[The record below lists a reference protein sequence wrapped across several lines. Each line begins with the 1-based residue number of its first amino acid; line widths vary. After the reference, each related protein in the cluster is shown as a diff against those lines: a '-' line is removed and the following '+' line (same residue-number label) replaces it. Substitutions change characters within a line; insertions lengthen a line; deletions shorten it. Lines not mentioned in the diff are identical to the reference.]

1 MKIRL
6 KEGVLFPFH
15 ELPHAPARVQ
25 IGFFALILGAAW
37 LASGQLLRA
46 WARNRGTSGSLRA
59 FAADRDWRWIGAI
72 LMVGGLC
79 VARPW
84 GMESGPFVWV
94 RHTALLLVVL
104 LVGEFLSIRQKTDRW
119 LGFCLLAS
127 LLVYCGLAFR
137 LVVRFSVPDLAGA
150 GFLSKPWL
158 GHGLFAVLIGVGVL
172 ALAAGYWRLLRRLRE
187 VAPLQA
193 LALVLLLPMFA
204 EGTMLTGAVDRYSRE
219 ASHLAALDAMFGEE
233 PSPAG
238 IHELLPSCEGE
249 AVESL
254 IVLES
259 PIAEEDQADH
269 SGCHSCP
276 MP

>member
-1 MKIRL
+1 M
-6 KEGVLFPFH
+6 LFPLH
-15 ELPHAPARVQ
+15 EIPDAPARVQ
-25 IGFFALILGAAW
+25 IGFFALVLGVAW
-37 LASGQLLRA
+37 LASGQMLRA
-46 WARNRGTSGSLRA
+46 WARNRGASGSLRA
-59 FAADRDWRWIGAI
+59 FAANRDWRWIGAI

-84 GMESGPFVWV
+84 GMESGPFIWV

-150 GFLSKPWL
+150 GFLSTPWL
-158 GHGLFAVLIGVGVL
+158 DYGLFAVLIGTGVI
-172 ALAAGYWRLLRRLRE
+172 ALMAGFWRVLRRLRE

-219 ASHLAALDAMFGEE
+219 ASHLAAIDPMFAEQSE
-233 PSPAG
+233 PAG
-238 IHELLPSCEGE
+238 IHELLPPCGGEGS
-249 AVESL
+249 ESM
-254 IVLES
+254 VAWDS
-259 PIAEEDQADH
+259 PFGEEDEVDH